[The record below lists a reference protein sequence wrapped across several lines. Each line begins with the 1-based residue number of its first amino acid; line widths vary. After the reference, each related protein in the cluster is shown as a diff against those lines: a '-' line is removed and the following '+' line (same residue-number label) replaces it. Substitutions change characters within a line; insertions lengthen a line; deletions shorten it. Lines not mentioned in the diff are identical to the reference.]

1 MGVRAASVEALQR
14 AMGAGPLLP
23 QACGEAEFGSR
34 GSIIGSLEVKLD
46 GPHPPSIYTDGLASW
61 LRQIPTSDFL
71 NLSCTAVSLTHYS
84 VSKSAAA
91 SPK

>member
-46 GPHPPSIYTDGLASW
+46 GSHPSSMCTDGQDSGT
-61 LRQIPTSDFL
+61 LRFMTSDFL
-71 NLSCTAVSLTHYS
+71 LRV
-84 VSKSAAA
+84 
-91 SPK
+91 

>member
-34 GSIIGSLEVKLD
+34 GPIIGSLEAKLD
-46 GPHPPSIYTDGLASW
+46 GPHPPSIFTDGLGSW
-61 LRQIPTSDFL
+61 FRHIPTSTF
-71 NLSCTAVSLTHYS
+71 SL
-84 VSKSAAA
+84 KL
-91 SPK
+91 